1 MRKRWILAALMIFGV
16 VGATTAYL
24 RAEEEDEG
32 KEVKI
37 KFTEAP
43 EAVQKT
49 LTEEAHGQTIKT
61 LDKETSKSGKV
72 VYEADVK
79 IDGTNYEI
87 VVAPNGKLI
96 HKKIDEEENEKKG
109 KEEKEKD

>member
-1 MRKRWILAALMIFGV
+1 MAVLMIAGLL
-16 VGATTAYL
+16 GTSALIA

-37 KFTEAP
+37 KFSEAP

-49 LTEEAHGQTIKT
+49 LTEEAKGAKIET
-61 LDKETSKSGKV
+61 LDKETSKKGKV

-87 VVAPNGKLI
+87 VVAANGKLI

-109 KEEKEKD
+109 KQEKEKD

>member
-1 MRKRWILAALMIFGV
+1 MSKRWILAALMIFGL
-16 VGATTAYL
+16 VGASARFA

-37 KFTEAP
+37 KFSEAP

-49 LTEEAHGQTIKT
+49 ITDEAKGATVDT
-61 LDKETSKSGKV
+61 LDKETSKSGKIL
-72 VYEADVK
+72 YEADVK

-87 VVAPNGKLI
+87 VVDPKGKLI
-96 HKKIDEEENEKKG
+96 HKKIDEDENGKKG
-109 KEEKEKD
+109 KD

>member
-1 MRKRWILAALMIFGV
+1 MNRRHFLSMIMCASLIGTSTLLA
-16 VGATTAYL
+16 
-24 RAEEEDEG
+24 RADEEDEG

-37 KFTEAP
+37 KFSQAP

-49 LTEEAHGQTIKT
+49 LMEEAHGQTIKT
-61 LDKETSKSGKV
+61 LDKETQKDGKI

-87 VVAPNGKLI
+87 VVAEDGKLI

>member
-1 MRKRWILAALMIFGV
+1 MRRRWFLSMLMIVGV
-16 VGATTAYL
+16 VGATTFFV
-24 RAEEEDEG
+24 RADDEDEG

-37 KFTEAP
+37 KFSEAP

-49 LTEEAHGQTIKT
+49 LTEQAAGQTIKT
-61 LDKETSKSGKV
+61 LDKETKKDGKI

-87 VVAPNGKLI
+87 LVAPDGKLI
-96 HKKIDEEENEKKG
+96 SKKVDKEEDEKKD
-109 KEEKEKD
+109 KK